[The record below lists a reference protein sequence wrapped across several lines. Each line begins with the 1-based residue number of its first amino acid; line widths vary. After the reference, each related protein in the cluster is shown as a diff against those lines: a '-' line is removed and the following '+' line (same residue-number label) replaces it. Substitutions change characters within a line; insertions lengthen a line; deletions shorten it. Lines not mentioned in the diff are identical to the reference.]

1 MVSSIGQY
9 KSLKMNPHDLDN
21 ALKIQSKTFTNS
33 ENILFLSVI
42 YQALLD
48 VTASEIEDQV
58 TSITAI
64 RREATNWFFAS
75 IGVTSENFEFVCDY
89 AGLKPSRVREFA
101 AYVVN
106 SDTKDEARKKLNLIW
121 KGTKDV

>member
-1 MVSSIGQY
+1 
-9 KSLKMNPHDLDN
+9 MNPHDLDN

-106 SDTKDEARKKLNLIW
+106 SDTQDEARKKLNLIW